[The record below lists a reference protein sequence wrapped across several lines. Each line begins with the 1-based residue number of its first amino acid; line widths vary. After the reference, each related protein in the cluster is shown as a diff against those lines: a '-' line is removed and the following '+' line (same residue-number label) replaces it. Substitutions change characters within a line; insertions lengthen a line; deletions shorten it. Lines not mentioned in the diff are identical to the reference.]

1 MLDDEVEELGNA
13 ALWWQGWTDSF
24 SLEPPLVPPFKE
36 TREYLETTLTCF
48 ENGVRGLNLHVRNL
62 KSKRVGSF
70 LIDDISIPQKLN
82 FPRSFS
88 CVQNQYPLAKN
99 DAEEN
104 EIVKNS
110 IVSGSF
116 VSIVACTK
124 LTDSGLMRIVQES
137 SKTLH
142 GLCLVYAPQ
151 ITDVS
156 ICEVARRSNLLTL
169 CIRDCDRLTDQGL
182 GEMLRESPNLQ
193 YLDISQPER
202 VSDQCLEIVG
212 QSCPYLSTL
221 RLVGTEFT
229 GDGLRR
235 LFENRG
241 GRTLRSILLHSDRR
255 PKPRL
260 TEADVLR
267 HLPRGQVVSVDLHS
281 GRDRRRGHKRSRSF
295 NRTLWSEEHIAIL
308 KALVKQE
315 GSRIN
320 WDVVTKK
327 FVELTGLNRM
337 YFVCVCVCVSRRLT
351 F

>member
-1 MLDDEVEELGNA
+1 MTSPDSTMSEDGNMLDDEVEELGNA

-116 VSIVACTK
+116 VSIVTCTK

-137 SKTLH
+137 SKTL
-142 GLCLVYAPQ
+142 
-151 ITDVS
+151 
-156 ICEVARRSNLLTL
+156 
-169 CIRDCDRLTDQGL
+169 
-182 GEMLRESPNLQ
+182 
-193 YLDISQPER
+193 
-202 VSDQCLEIVG
+202 
-212 QSCPYLSTL
+212 
-221 RLVGTEFT
+221 
-229 GDGLRR
+229 
-235 LFENRG
+235 LF
-241 GRTLRSILLHSDRR
+241 
-255 PKPRL
+255 
-260 TEADVLR
+260 A
-267 HLPRGQVVSVDLHS
+267 
-281 GRDRRRGHKRSRSF
+281 
-295 NRTLWSEEHIAIL
+295 
-308 KALVKQE
+308 
-315 GSRIN
+315 
-320 WDVVTKK
+320 
-327 FVELTGLNRM
+327 
-337 YFVCVCVCVSRRLT
+337 
-351 F
+351 